1 MNNNIYKIAILILSL
16 IFVIALLS
24 SCYSAS
30 DSEKSFTLSPTGTT
44 KEEHFIPATSY
55 PSNPSVTSY
64 RYPVPTY
71 QDTPLLNSESGQP
84 EKVTF
89 EGTGIIIGELFSAT
103 NKTGIPKTMFFLIK
117 ALDDERHSVPTIIT
131 GPGNADPI
139 FYTNEEGCFTVYG
152 VEPGFYYLVMA
163 APPYDWAIGYQD
175 NNNLEPLLIE
185 VKPNETVS
193 LGRILIYWP

>member
-117 ALDDERHSVPTIIT
+117 ALDDERQLPV
-131 GPGNADPI
+131 
-139 FYTNEEGCFTVYG
+139 
-152 VEPGFYYLVMA
+152 LVMLILYFI
-163 APPYDWAIGYQD
+163 PMRRVVSPFMVLNQDFITWLWQLLHMIG
-175 NNNLEPLLIE
+175 LLATRIIIIS
-185 VKPNETVS
+185 S
-193 LGRILIYWP
+193 LY